1 MAGDFLFSIFFRAC
15 SSSEVERGSSHD
27 CWSEAESWGIEISK
41 KGRCMSGLIASA
53 V

>member
-1 MAGDFLFSIFFRAC
+1 MPGDLLFSIFFRAC

-27 CWSEAESWGIEISK
+27 CWSEEDSWGIEISK
-41 KGRCMSGLIASA
+41 KDRCVSGLIASA